1 MTIITEDVVFT
12 TKVEKYI
19 CDICKTVQKYYMSA
33 CYGCGIHVCDKCRIW
48 LDRHPITGLGGGDC
62 SWVLCRQCNEKST
75 KYYAKYRK
83 AMIEIDKLE
92 DGLMSDWRKEC
103 KKEPEND

>member
-1 MTIITEDVVFT
+1 MTIISEPETITINKNKYKCDV
-12 TKVEKYI
+12 
-19 CDICKTVQKYYMSA
+19 CKKIEGSHMST
-33 CYGCGIHVCDKCRIW
+33 CYGCGIHVCNKCRIW
-48 LDRHPITGLGGGDC
+48 LDRHPITGLDGGDC